1 MTPQVTGR
9 PRLKAILGHLS
20 LSLLTACA
28 IPAVLFYLCL
38 VMVSVWAAL
47 VAALAWCYGA
57 IAWRMA
63 TRRRMSG
70 LMVLTVVGLTA
81 RTAMTFASGNT
92 WLYFIQP
99 VISNGVIAALFL
111 LSLATARPV
120 VARLAADFYPMDEDV
135 ALRPRVQRLFWH
147 LTLLWAVVCLA
158 KASVTFWLLQSESL
172 ETFVVLKSVLILA
185 LTVMAVTVTVSA
197 SVWVARKELLLMP
210 AGGRVAAPVHA

>member
-135 ALRPRVQRLFWH
+135 ALRPREQRLFWH

-185 LTVMAVTVTVSA
+185 LTVIAVTVTVSA